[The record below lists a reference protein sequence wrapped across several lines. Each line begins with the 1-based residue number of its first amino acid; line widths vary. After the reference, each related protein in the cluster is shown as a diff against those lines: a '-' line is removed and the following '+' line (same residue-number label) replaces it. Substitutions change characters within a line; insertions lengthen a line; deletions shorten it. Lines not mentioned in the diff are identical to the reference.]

1 MRVQSLPSGRVDVLI
16 AEDDAHMRFALRRL
30 LEQKG
35 YRCAEAANGRQ
46 AVDLALALPPQCV
59 LLDLA
64 IPELDGFSVAR
75 QLRSDPRTAGAHI
88 HCVTGLVDAKT
99 RERAH
104 QAGCEQ
110 FLTKPLDPSQL
121 LAVVGQQVRR
131 TEMAVVSELTA
142 REAEDLL
149 DWLENQGC
157 TDLEVTLDDKT
168 FTVRCVCPPG
178 IRLTREDDGELHLFR
193 IERGGLA
200 F

>member
-1 MRVQSLPSGRVDVLI
+1 MRVQTLPSGRVDVLI
-16 AEDDAHMRFALRRL
+16 AEDDANVRFALRRL

-35 YRCAEAANGRQ
+35 YRCAEAENGRE
-46 AVDLALALPPQCV
+46 AVDLARALPPQCV

-88 HCVTGLVDAKT
+88 HCVTGLVDAQT

-110 FLTKPLDPSQL
+110 FLTKPLDPSHL
-121 LAVVGQQVRR
+121 LEVVGRQVRR
-131 TEMAVVSELTA
+131 TEAVVVSELTA

-149 DWLENQGC
+149 DWLQNHGG
-157 TDLEVTLDDKT
+157 TDLEVSLDDEG
-168 FTVRCVCPPG
+168 FTVRCLCPSG
-178 IRLTREDDGELHLFR
+178 LRLTRENDGAVRFLR
-193 IERGGLA
+193 IEPGGPT

>member
-16 AEDDAHMRFALRRL
+16 AEDDAPMRFALRRL

-35 YRCAEAANGRQ
+35 YRCVEAENGRQ
-46 AVDLALALPPQCV
+46 AVDLARALPPQCV

-88 HCVTGLVDAKT
+88 HCVTGLVDAQT

-110 FLTKPLDPSQL
+110 FLTKPLDPSRL
-121 LAVVGQQVRR
+121 LAVVGQQVRH
-131 TEMAVVSELTA
+131 TEAVAVSELTA
-142 REAEDLL
+142 RQAEELM

-157 TDLEVTLDDKT
+157 TNLEVSLDDET
-168 FTVRCVCPPG
+168 FTVRCDCPPG
-178 IRLTREDDGELHLFR
+178 LRLAQEADGEVHLFR